1 MSNLSN
7 SECLYNLWP
16 PNSLYFLLFS
26 PRHHQR
32 EKKKNLFLEYKHSCF
47 HDEAAVQQSVCAMLM
62 KSFFCQEK
70 KRRELCLIAASALS
84 CGAWKECTVWSCHLH
99 HQCTNEADG
108 RKQSHHIRVL
118 QRRCGGGIYSEAIN
132 TFRNSTV
139 VLLGST
145 LCRC

>member
-7 SECLYNLWP
+7 SV
-16 PNSLYFLLFS
+16 SLSSLTYKLFVFFALFS
-26 PRHHQR
+26 STSS
-32 EKKKNLFLEYKHSCF
+32 EKKKKNVFLEYKHSCS

-62 KSFFCQEK
+62 KSFFCWK
-70 KRRELCLIAASALS
+70 KKRELCLIAASALS

-99 HQCTNEADG
+99 HQCTNEADE

-118 QRRCGGGIYSEAIN
+118 RRRCGGGIYSEAIN

-139 VLLGST
+139 VLPGSM

>member
-7 SECLYNLWP
+7 SECLYHLWP
-16 PNSLYFLLFS
+16 TNSLYFSLFS
-26 PRHHQR
+26 PRHHQG
-32 EKKKNLFLEYKHSCF
+32 KKKNCFSWIQTFMFPWWGGCPTISLCHVNEKLFLSG
-47 HDEAAVQQSVCAMLM
+47 
-62 KSFFCQEK
+62 K
-70 KRRELCLIAASALS
+70 KKRELCLIAASALS

-99 HQCTNEADG
+99 HQCTNEADE

-118 QRRCGGGIYSEAIN
+118 RRRCGGGIYSEAIN

-139 VLLGST
+139 VLPGSM